1 MKLLEGKVALITG
14 GTRGIGKSIVMA
26 YAKQGATVAFTY
38 LHSTDLALQVEAEV
52 SQMGVKVKS
61 YLSDA
66 SNFAASEQLVQ
77 NVVADFGRVD
87 ILINNAGITR
97 DGLLM
102 RMSESQWDEVMDT
115 NLKSAFNMTRAM
127 APIMM
132 KQRSGSI
139 INISSVVGVMG
150 NIGQANYSASKA
162 GMLGLTKS
170 VAKELGARGVRCNAI
185 APGFIVTEMTD
196 NASNASRSLWLD
208 MIPMRR
214 GGKPEEVADVAVFLG
229 SDMASYVSGQV
240 ISCCGGL
247 LP

>member
-26 YAKQGATVAFTY
+26 YAKQGASVAFTY
-38 LHSTDLALQVEAEV
+38 LHSADLALKVEAEV

-139 INISSVVGVMG
+139 VNISSVVGVMG

-162 GMLGLTKS
+162 GMIGLTKS

>member
-26 YAKQGATVAFTY
+26 YAKQGASVAFTY
-38 LHSTDLALQVEAEV
+38 LHSVDLALQVEAEV

-162 GMLGLTKS
+162 GMIGLTKS

>member
-1 MKLLEGKVALITG
+1 
-14 GTRGIGKSIVMA
+14 
-26 YAKQGATVAFTY
+26 
-38 LHSTDLALQVEAEV
+38 
-52 SQMGVKVKS
+52 
-61 YLSDA
+61 
-66 SNFAASEQLVQ
+66 
-77 NVVADFGRVD
+77 
-87 ILINNAGITR
+87 
-97 DGLLM
+97 
-102 RMSESQWDEVMDT
+102 
-115 NLKSAFNMTRAM
+115 M

-139 INISSVVGVMG
+139 VNISSVVGVMG

-162 GMLGLTKS
+162 GMIGLTKS

-214 GGKPEEVADVAVFLG
+214 GGIPEEVADVAVFLG

>member
-26 YAKQGATVAFTY
+26 YAKQGAAVAFTY
-38 LHSTDLALQVEAEV
+38 LHSADLALQVEAEV

-139 INISSVVGVMG
+139 VNISSVVGVMG

-162 GMLGLTKS
+162 GMIGLTKS

-240 ISCCGGL
+240 IHCCGAMNC
-247 LP
+247 

>member
-26 YAKQGATVAFTY
+26 YAKQGAAVAFTY
-38 LHSTDLALQVEAEV
+38 LHSADLALQVETEV

-139 INISSVVGVMG
+139 VNISSVVGVMG

-162 GMLGLTKS
+162 GMIGLTKS